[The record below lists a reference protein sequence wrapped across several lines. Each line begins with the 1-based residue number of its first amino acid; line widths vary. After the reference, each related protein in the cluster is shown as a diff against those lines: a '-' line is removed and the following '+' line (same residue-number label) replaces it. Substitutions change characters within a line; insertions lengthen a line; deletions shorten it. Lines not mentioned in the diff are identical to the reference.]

1 MKKARSQKLKKFNKV
16 LSVLLAAAM
25 VAGSVPDVS
34 LVAHATEAETEAAE
48 EKTSLE
54 EVDFLSEENADTADS
69 DAADAVSE
77 SISEEVSTAEEQ
89 QPSEEAVPTEEEVSE
104 EAVSTQEASSTEEN
118 KESEATS
125 TENTEAVS
133 TESVSTEASEDNTAG
148 EEEVTADESIAPEA
162 GETATVAITPD
173 TAKVE
178 KGATQEFTATVT
190 IPGTGDGGST
200 EGAAR
205 EGETVTW
212 TVEGAN
218 DSNGTKIEAAASNAN
233 KATLTVSASETAATL
248 TVKATYTAG
257 ETSVVGEATVT
268 VTEPAQTETKH
279 NVTPTFTLAT
289 AEAKGITGVTYSID
303 TATPEAAASGTPIE
317 VLEGKAITFTI
328 TVSEGYEL
336 TVPADAELSETAANT
351 YTYTIENIAKDETV
365 TFTAAEKQIKIF
377 ADDTNLSGATLSFTT
392 DTVEGSTSPYT
403 VKKGE
408 DGAIIAPEFTVSV
421 TGNTQEVDKVQYT
434 VGTSTAKKNAAS
446 ETTEGT
452 TKYTIPAADITGD
465 VTIYVTLKYKP
476 QEVTFVYQYD
486 DASNTAIREGVS
498 VSPVNGG
505 FTKDAENKY
514 YTVDKKD
521 LAFNV
526 TVDASKVQGEIKEVT
541 CSGGANSVR
550 KTTSKAYVI
559 TNKENQITDAVTVT
573 IKVSKKYKVN
583 VPSGITVQY
592 ALQADVAT
600 KGFSALPA
608 DKMLPAGSY
617 YFTVDAGDKAVKA
630 VTYKAADATED
641 TEATN
646 AISSIQ
652 AGYKAYAVTIA
663 DKDINLAVETEDA
676 ANAKT
681 VAITKTGEGIEGIY
695 YLLKDS
701 EGETAFNAATFT
713 KITGTNLVLTQEEA
727 GKKLYIYAKLN
738 ENYTTKAVMVNNA
751 AATISDKAYLVPL
764 DGAAPY
770 SFSIETKPVEVA
782 YTFNAFKTDATA
794 DIMKAGTK
802 IVIKPENIVAVG
814 DATTAPTADT
824 EITTETATDTV
835 VKVNKGKKITFT
847 VSVKEGYEA
856 TVTGANKRVKDG
868 KTYYEIIANTAAD
881 VSVAVTAVAAPTIT
895 WGEKTDITA
904 LEEKID
910 GELQTEAVSSV
921 PYGSS
926 YEFSVKEIAANKA
939 VDYVLYSEDAASAD
953 DENATWKELQ
963 SPYKFEKVTKNLTIK
978 IFTKLDTA
986 KVNAFSFTYNADEV
1000 TVAVTK
1006 PTALLDKK
1014 GTELTGITDYNK
1026 TFYAIAPTAPAV
1038 DKLTFTVT
1046 PKAGLKAAVT
1056 GATAVKDA
1064 DGKDTNTYEVDL
1076 AAGTVKAVT
1085 IATSVDT
1092 EAATTD
1098 QYVKITNNYD
1108 ENAVVE
1114 VAGLTEEDEVAVTE
1128 TSKTYLIKKDKKEV
1142 TFTVTVPKFEK
1153 LDKENNTIADNTA
1166 VYFVKE
1172 EASADKKHI
1181 VYTFKIV
1188 LAAITGT
1195 TENAPKTITVSS
1207 NDFEPNSAVLT
1218 IPEEHSNV
1226 LTESNAGSDYLIGT
1240 RIIIQVDEGFNLFQ
1254 QTAENEKT
1262 GEITWTPCKLDVY
1275 GKYAFT
1281 IEEDTIFD
1289 VKSGEEAAEES
1300 DYVVSYV
1307 EKLIDDYGDPMD
1319 GKSGAYDGTPI
1330 DITKNAVYE
1339 LTAATKD
1346 TSARTAAPVGNFTD
1360 VECYAS
1366 DESEIKSTAKA
1377 EGEEGSKNKVKVN
1390 LSAEDAGKEIH
1401 VALYTDVEVK
1411 ATNDE
1416 GQETVVEV
1424 KEHVWVGTVVF
1435 AVAPNAASA
1444 VVTSSTLSFKQNTV
1458 KMDALTTADFDV
1470 VFTPSNVT
1478 LADYDVT
1485 VAPVSGTNP
1494 VTTKAEYKVTE
1505 TDGKKQAVISVT
1517 AAETKEKAK
1526 VSVIKKGAE
1535 SALCTFVVETVLP
1548 SVKLVSVES
1557 PAQTENTISLAMTA
1571 DKSVGSDNVYYE
1583 IATTT
1588 GTTTTVK
1595 YVKKTAERQAYQI
1608 PGLTA
1613 STKYTVAVRLVIS
1626 KTDLSA
1632 QTAVV
1637 ENKNLVAYSAAKKV
1651 TATTKASQYYE
1662 DKLSVTKKTTTLY
1675 TGQDN
1680 VLAAVVKFSKN
1691 TSKVENVHIKRVLNS
1706 DGTVASGISVENDD
1720 NKNVLDLDGGYG
1732 VYLNVDDNVA
1742 LGKYTVEIEADSVP
1756 KASEADLENG
1766 QYSMYRATATLP
1778 ITVVA
1783 GINNI
1788 DVARDVKIA
1797 KIGKNVTYTFKPV
1810 GYINQYKNGNYIKA
1824 KSQKFTYEL
1833 DLENLSD
1840 IQKKN
1845 VLDNVTLKNNK
1856 LTVKNSFVVGNDPAD
1871 NAFYVNVKANDF
1883 SGNDEYASVKV
1894 EITDAALTISDMYLV
1909 DSMGKRLGSSISKS
1923 EASSA
1928 RLVIEDASGEDI
1940 SKYMSVTPANKLA
1953 KNKSNGSYYFIYN
1966 AIKPGVVSIKATPT
1980 DGGKNTAKT
1989 LKVTI
1994 AYDKFTDMNYEIGAR
2009 NLSLEKTSADNYS
2022 YKAKTVPT
2030 FTLNVF
2036 DGKERAYQSYY
2047 NYTIKV
2053 TGGIQLSKNGSQ
2065 FIPTAKE
2072 TKVTLK
2078 DTNKGGKTITIKLTN
2093 DEFAAEKAPAASTK
2107 NKLYYGLHDVDGVE
2121 TTQSI
2126 QYTVKGKQYEYVN
2139 VIANSTDFNHLSTGV
2154 LKIAEDNTFT
2164 LTTDSVDTD
2173 YNNKLNAV
2181 KYTLVYGHK
2190 DSEGNFIPETKPA
2203 TISVKAVKAAA
2214 FKPVTSYTINA
2225 ANSKSVALSGKPA
2238 EVPVAFSYLQNGNV
2252 GGQPNKF
2259 RDLFELKDGILT
2271 LKVLP
2276 SDAQFAT
2283 LTAKKDA
2290 DGKKQDNLF
2299 GYVTYKY
2306 YNTEGVAVE
2315 KTVKIT
2321 VKINEKQ
2328 VAYKADAVSV
2338 LTNTE
2343 VTTTI
2348 RQGTTPVAISAAAG
2362 ELKSGTEGWSV
2373 TTTADNAADGIVTLK
2388 YTGAG
2393 KGSQKVKLEFITA
2406 DSANVG
2412 KGVFSTVTVSAKV
2425 FDPTDTKAKKIA
2437 PKNVTIDLNSSKAEQ
2452 SYANNVGTYK
2462 LAMNNTYTKQA
2473 TGVEVTGMAVED
2485 TTGNLAGIR
2494 VAYTPATQAAAEKVE
2509 FSVDTT
2515 TKNLDKKGNITV
2527 PVKVTFANN
2536 AEPEILS
2543 FKLVTPKPLPT
2554 QATVTEKVNSYLA
2567 NFHRTGDTA
2576 TEQAADQ
2583 KTITDA
2589 LNGTADKQGIIDGVT
2604 GITAAVKAEYKAAV
2618 EAVGD
2623 TPAAPA
2629 SYTVEVTLTVPG
2641 AAEPVKLP
2649 TVNVKEP
2656 LQDLAAAKAAV
2667 EKLVENIVG
2676 TKTETETDK
2685 KLAAELNTEM
2695 ALRAYLKTAIKNSE
2709 IGLEI
2714 SEYEYKAPVDGD
2726 EKHNAGKEG
2735 ELRFTCKLFTQT
2747 GEEELGTKTVTIPAK
2762 AYTSSTT
2769 TKAKK

>member
-48 EKTSLE
+48 ETS
-54 EVDFLSEENADTADS
+54 FLSEENAGT
-69 DAADAVSE
+69 ADAVSE
-77 SISEEVSTAEEQ
+77 STSEEVSTAEEQ

-248 TVKATYTAG
+248 TVKATYGEGDTAVFA
-257 ETSVVGEATVT
+257 TATVT

-303 TATPEAAASGTPIE
+303 TDPAVTGTAVTGTAIE
-317 VLEGKAITFTI
+317 VLANKTITFTI

-336 TVPADAELSETAANT
+336 TAPADAVPSETAANT
-351 YTYTIENIAKDETV
+351 YTYAIANVNEAKTV
-365 TFTAAEKQIKIF
+365 AFTAAEKQIKIF

-392 DTVEGSTSPYT
+392 GTVEGSTSPWN
-403 VKKGE
+403 VKKGD
-408 DGAIIAPEFTVSV
+408 DGAIIVPEFTVSV

-434 VGTSTAKKNAAS
+434 VGTSTVKKNAAA
-446 ETTEGT
+446 TTADGT

-486 DASNTAIREGVS
+486 DASNTEITEGVS

-701 EGETAFNAATFT
+701 EGETAFDAAAFT

-727 GKKLYIYAKLN
+727 GEKLYIYAKLN

-782 YTFNAFKTDATA
+782 YTFKAFKTDDATA
-794 DIMKAGTK
+794 PIMQAGTK
-802 IVIKPENIVAVG
+802 IVIKPDNIVAVG
-814 DATTAPTADT
+814 DATAAPTADT
-824 EITTETATDTV
+824 EITTETAADTV

-856 TVTGANKRVKDG
+856 AVTGANKRVKDG
-868 KTYYEIIANTAAD
+868 KTYYEITANSPAEGATNE
-881 VSVAVTAVAAPTIT
+881 VSVVVTAVTAPTIT

-910 GELQTEAVSSV
+910 GELQTEAVTSV

-939 VDYVLYSEDAASAD
+939 VDYVLYSEDATSAA

-978 IFTKLDTA
+978 IVTKPDTA
-986 KVNAFSFTYNADEV
+986 KVNAFSFAYNVNEV

-1172 EASADKKHI
+1172 EASADKKHT

-1281 IEEDTIFD
+1281 IEEDTTFD

-1300 DYVVSYV
+1300 DYC
-1307 EKLIDDYGDPMD
+1307 
-1319 GKSGAYDGTPI
+1319 
-1330 DITKNAVYE
+1330 
-1339 LTAATKD
+1339 
-1346 TSARTAAPVGNFTD
+1346 
-1360 VECYAS
+1360 CYP
-1366 DESEIKSTAKA
+1366 
-1377 EGEEGSKNKVKVN
+1377 
-1390 LSAEDAGKEIH
+1390 
-1401 VALYTDVEVK
+1401 
-1411 ATNDE
+1411 
-1416 GQETVVEV
+1416 
-1424 KEHVWVGTVVF
+1424 F
-1435 AVAPNAASA
+1435 
-1444 VVTSSTLSFKQNTV
+1444 
-1458 KMDALTTADFDV
+1458 
-1470 VFTPSNVT
+1470 
-1478 LADYDVT
+1478 
-1485 VAPVSGTNP
+1485 
-1494 VTTKAEYKVTE
+1494 
-1505 TDGKKQAVISVT
+1505 
-1517 AAETKEKAK
+1517 
-1526 VSVIKKGAE
+1526 
-1535 SALCTFVVETVLP
+1535 
-1548 SVKLVSVES
+1548 
-1557 PAQTENTISLAMTA
+1557 
-1571 DKSVGSDNVYYE
+1571 
-1583 IATTT
+1583 
-1588 GTTTTVK
+1588 
-1595 YVKKTAERQAYQI
+1595 
-1608 PGLTA
+1608 
-1613 STKYTVAVRLVIS
+1613 
-1626 KTDLSA
+1626 
-1632 QTAVV
+1632 
-1637 ENKNLVAYSAAKKV
+1637 
-1651 TATTKASQYYE
+1651 
-1662 DKLSVTKKTTTLY
+1662 
-1675 TGQDN
+1675 
-1680 VLAAVVKFSKN
+1680 
-1691 TSKVENVHIKRVLNS
+1691 
-1706 DGTVASGISVENDD
+1706 
-1720 NKNVLDLDGGYG
+1720 
-1732 VYLNVDDNVA
+1732 
-1742 LGKYTVEIEADSVP
+1742 
-1756 KASEADLENG
+1756 
-1766 QYSMYRATATLP
+1766 
-1778 ITVVA
+1778 
-1783 GINNI
+1783 
-1788 DVARDVKIA
+1788 
-1797 KIGKNVTYTFKPV
+1797 
-1810 GYINQYKNGNYIKA
+1810 
-1824 KSQKFTYEL
+1824 
-1833 DLENLSD
+1833 
-1840 IQKKN
+1840 
-1845 VLDNVTLKNNK
+1845 
-1856 LTVKNSFVVGNDPAD
+1856 
-1871 NAFYVNVKANDF
+1871 
-1883 SGNDEYASVKV
+1883 
-1894 EITDAALTISDMYLV
+1894 
-1909 DSMGKRLGSSISKS
+1909 
-1923 EASSA
+1923 
-1928 RLVIEDASGEDI
+1928 
-1940 SKYMSVTPANKLA
+1940 
-1953 KNKSNGSYYFIYN
+1953 
-1966 AIKPGVVSIKATPT
+1966 
-1980 DGGKNTAKT
+1980 
-1989 LKVTI
+1989 
-1994 AYDKFTDMNYEIGAR
+1994 
-2009 NLSLEKTSADNYS
+2009 
-2022 YKAKTVPT
+2022 
-2030 FTLNVF
+2030 
-2036 DGKERAYQSYY
+2036 
-2047 NYTIKV
+2047 
-2053 TGGIQLSKNGSQ
+2053 
-2065 FIPTAKE
+2065 
-2072 TKVTLK
+2072 
-2078 DTNKGGKTITIKLTN
+2078 
-2093 DEFAAEKAPAASTK
+2093 
-2107 NKLYYGLHDVDGVE
+2107 
-2121 TTQSI
+2121 
-2126 QYTVKGKQYEYVN
+2126 
-2139 VIANSTDFNHLSTGV
+2139 
-2154 LKIAEDNTFT
+2154 
-2164 LTTDSVDTD
+2164 
-2173 YNNKLNAV
+2173 
-2181 KYTLVYGHK
+2181 
-2190 DSEGNFIPETKPA
+2190 
-2203 TISVKAVKAAA
+2203 
-2214 FKPVTSYTINA
+2214 
-2225 ANSKSVALSGKPA
+2225 
-2238 EVPVAFSYLQNGNV
+2238 
-2252 GGQPNKF
+2252 
-2259 RDLFELKDGILT
+2259 
-2271 LKVLP
+2271 
-2276 SDAQFAT
+2276 
-2283 LTAKKDA
+2283 
-2290 DGKKQDNLF
+2290 
-2299 GYVTYKY
+2299 
-2306 YNTEGVAVE
+2306 
-2315 KTVKIT
+2315 
-2321 VKINEKQ
+2321 
-2328 VAYKADAVSV
+2328 V
-2338 LTNTE
+2338 LT
-2343 VTTTI
+2343 
-2348 RQGTTPVAISAAAG
+2348 
-2362 ELKSGTEGWSV
+2362 
-2373 TTTADNAADGIVTLK
+2373 
-2388 YTGAG
+2388 
-2393 KGSQKVKLEFITA
+2393 
-2406 DSANVG
+2406 
-2412 KGVFSTVTVSAKV
+2412 
-2425 FDPTDTKAKKIA
+2425 
-2437 PKNVTIDLNSSKAEQ
+2437 
-2452 SYANNVGTYK
+2452 
-2462 LAMNNTYTKQA
+2462 
-2473 TGVEVTGMAVED
+2473 
-2485 TTGNLAGIR
+2485 
-2494 VAYTPATQAAAEKVE
+2494 
-2509 FSVDTT
+2509 
-2515 TKNLDKKGNITV
+2515 
-2527 PVKVTFANN
+2527 
-2536 AEPEILS
+2536 
-2543 FKLVTPKPLPT
+2543 
-2554 QATVTEKVNSYLA
+2554 
-2567 NFHRTGDTA
+2567 
-2576 TEQAADQ
+2576 
-2583 KTITDA
+2583 
-2589 LNGTADKQGIIDGVT
+2589 
-2604 GITAAVKAEYKAAV
+2604 
-2618 EAVGD
+2618 
-2623 TPAAPA
+2623 
-2629 SYTVEVTLTVPG
+2629 
-2641 AAEPVKLP
+2641 
-2649 TVNVKEP
+2649 
-2656 LQDLAAAKAAV
+2656 
-2667 EKLVENIVG
+2667 
-2676 TKTETETDK
+2676 
-2685 KLAAELNTEM
+2685 
-2695 ALRAYLKTAIKNSE
+2695 
-2709 IGLEI
+2709 
-2714 SEYEYKAPVDGD
+2714 
-2726 EKHNAGKEG
+2726 
-2735 ELRFTCKLFTQT
+2735 
-2747 GEEELGTKTVTIPAK
+2747 
-2762 AYTSSTT
+2762 
-2769 TKAKK
+2769 

>member
-1 MKKARSQKLKKFNKV
+1 MQ
-16 LSVLLAAAM
+16 
-25 VAGSVPDVS
+25 
-34 LVAHATEAETEAAE
+34 
-48 EKTSLE
+48 
-54 EVDFLSEENADTADS
+54 
-69 DAADAVSE
+69 
-77 SISEEVSTAEEQ
+77 
-89 QPSEEAVPTEEEVSE
+89 
-104 EAVSTQEASSTEEN
+104 
-118 KESEATS
+118 
-125 TENTEAVS
+125 
-133 TESVSTEASEDNTAG
+133 
-148 EEEVTADESIAPEA
+148 
-162 GETATVAITPD
+162 
-173 TAKVE
+173 
-178 KGATQEFTATVT
+178 
-190 IPGTGDGGST
+190 
-200 EGAAR
+200 
-205 EGETVTW
+205 
-212 TVEGAN
+212 
-218 DSNGTKIEAAASNAN
+218 
-233 KATLTVSASETAATL
+233 
-248 TVKATYTAG
+248 
-257 ETSVVGEATVT
+257 
-268 VTEPAQTETKH
+268 
-279 NVTPTFTLAT
+279 
-289 AEAKGITGVTYSID
+289 
-303 TATPEAAASGTPIE
+303 
-317 VLEGKAITFTI
+317 
-328 TVSEGYEL
+328 
-336 TVPADAELSETAANT
+336 
-351 YTYTIENIAKDETV
+351 
-365 TFTAAEKQIKIF
+365 
-377 ADDTNLSGATLSFTT
+377 
-392 DTVEGSTSPYT
+392 
-403 VKKGE
+403 
-408 DGAIIAPEFTVSV
+408 
-421 TGNTQEVDKVQYT
+421 
-434 VGTSTAKKNAAS
+434 
-446 ETTEGT
+446 
-452 TKYTIPAADITGD
+452 
-465 VTIYVTLKYKP
+465 
-476 QEVTFVYQYD
+476 
-486 DASNTAIREGVS
+486 
-498 VSPVNGG
+498 
-505 FTKDAENKY
+505 
-514 YTVDKKD
+514 
-521 LAFNV
+521 
-526 TVDASKVQGEIKEVT
+526 
-541 CSGGANSVR
+541 
-550 KTTSKAYVI
+550 
-559 TNKENQITDAVTVT
+559 
-573 IKVSKKYKVN
+573 
-583 VPSGITVQY
+583 
-592 ALQADVAT
+592 
-600 KGFSALPA
+600 
-608 DKMLPAGSY
+608 
-617 YFTVDAGDKAVKA
+617 
-630 VTYKAADATED
+630 
-641 TEATN
+641 
-646 AISSIQ
+646 
-652 AGYKAYAVTIA
+652 
-663 DKDINLAVETEDA
+663 
-676 ANAKT
+676 
-681 VAITKTGEGIEGIY
+681 
-695 YLLKDS
+695 
-701 EGETAFNAATFT
+701 
-713 KITGTNLVLTQEEA
+713 
-727 GKKLYIYAKLN
+727 
-738 ENYTTKAVMVNNA
+738 
-751 AATISDKAYLVPL
+751 
-764 DGAAPY
+764 
-770 SFSIETKPVEVA
+770 
-782 YTFNAFKTDATA
+782 
-794 DIMKAGTK
+794 AGTK

-824 EITTETATDTV
+824 EITTETAADTV

-856 TVTGANKRVKDG
+856 AVTGANKRVKDG
-868 KTYYEIIANTAAD
+868 KTYYEITANSPAEGATNE
-881 VSVAVTAVAAPTIT
+881 VSVGVTAVTAPTIT
-895 WGEKTDITA
+895 KAVNNDITKY
-904 LEEKID
+904 EEKID
-910 GELQTEAVSSV
+910 GKPQDTPVTFV

-939 VDYVLYSEDAASAD
+939 VDYVLYSEDAKSAD

-1006 PTALLDKK
+1006 PTALLDEK
-1014 GTELTGITDYNK
+1014 GTELSAITDYNK
-1026 TFYAIAPTAPAV
+1026 TFYAIAPTAPDV

-1046 PKAGLKAAVT
+1046 PKTGLKAAVT
-1056 GATAVKDA
+1056 GATAV
-1064 DGKDTNTYEVDL
+1064 KDTNTYEVDL

-1114 VAGLTEEDEVAVTE
+1114 VAGLTKEDEVAE
-1128 TSKTYLIKKDKKEV
+1128 NTYLIKKDKKEV
-1142 TFTVTVPKFEK
+1142 TFTVTVPKSKK
-1153 LDKENNTIADNTA
+1153 LKKGNTIADNMA

-1172 EASADKKHI
+1172 EASADKKHT

-1195 TENAPKTITVSS
+1195 AENAPKTIIVGSS
-1207 NDFEPNSAVLT
+1207 DFEPNSAALT
-1218 IPEEHSNV
+1218 ITGEHHDVITSA
-1226 LTESNAGSDYLIGT
+1226 NADPNYLIGT

-1281 IEEDTIFD
+1281 IEEDTTFD

-1307 EKLIDDYGDPMD
+1307 EKLTDDYGDPMD

-1330 DITKNAVYE
+1330 EITKNVVYE

-1346 TSARTAAPVGNFTD
+1346 TGARTAIPVGNFTD

-1401 VALYTDVEVK
+1401 VALYTDVTE
-1411 ATNDE
+1411 ADNT
-1416 GQETVVEV
+1416 V

-1505 TDGKKQAVISVT
+1505 TDGKKQAGIFVT

-1535 SALCTFVVETVLP
+1535 TALCTFIVETVLP

-1557 PAQTENTISLAMTA
+1557 PAQTENMISLAMTA

-1595 YVKKTAERQAYQI
+1595 YVKKEAERQAYQI

-1613 STKYTVAVRLVIS
+1613 NTKYTVAVRIVIS
-1626 KTDLSA
+1626 KTDLST
-1632 QTAVV
+1632 QTSVV

-1706 DGTVASGISVENDD
+1706 DGTVASGISVENNDQ
-1720 NKNVLDLDGGYG
+1720 NNVLELNGGYG

-1783 GINNI
+1783 CINNI

-1810 GYINQYKNGNYIKA
+1810 GYSGAQKNYDNIKA
-1824 KSQKFTYEL
+1824 KSQKFVYEL
-1833 DLENLSD
+1833 DLKNLSE

-1845 VLDNVTLKNNK
+1845 VLENVTLKNNK
-1856 LTVKNSFVVGNDPAD
+1856 LTVKSSFVVGNDPTD
-1871 NAFYVNVKANDF
+1871 NAFNVKIKANDF
-1883 SGNDEYASVKV
+1883 SDNNTEESVKV
-1894 EITDAALTISDMYLV
+1894 EVTDTALTIGDMYLV
-1909 DSMGKRLGSSISKS
+1909 DSNGKRLGSNISKS

-1928 RLVIEDASGEDI
+1928 RLIIEDANGENI
-1940 SKYMSVTPANKLA
+1940 SKYMNVTPANKLE
-1953 KNKSNGSYYFIYN
+1953 KRDSTSYKFIYS

-2009 NLSLEKTSADNYS
+2009 NLPLEKTSADNYS

-2030 FTLNVF
+2030 FTLNVY

-2154 LKIAEDNTFT
+2154 VKIAEDNTFT

-2276 SDAQFAT
+2276 SDAQFAA

-2306 YNTEGVAVE
+2306 CNTEGGVVE

-2425 FDPTDTKAKKIA
+2425 FDPADTKAKKIA

-2583 KTITDA
+2583 KTITEA

-2618 EAVGD
+2618 EAAGD
-2623 TPAAPA
+2623 TPASPA

-2641 AAEPVKLP
+2641 VTEPVKLP
-2649 TVNVKEP
+2649 AVNVKEP
-2656 LQDLAAAKAAV
+2656 SQDLTAAKAAV

-2726 EKHNAGKEG
+2726 EKHNEGKEG

-2762 AYTSSTT
+2762 VNTSTT